1 MILTGAG
8 AAARHAVVTAEMTDA
23 MTAETADAT
32 TAEMTDAMTAETTD
46 MTTAET
52 GATGFSVSIKCR

>member
-8 AAARHAVVTAEMTDA
+8 AAARHAVVTAE
-23 MTAETADAT
+23 TADMT